1 MIKMR
6 QDKACLNIFVINIG
20 YTNSITIKRCD
31 YYNKSLDILSEKGG
45 TVMEYKIN
53 SDLKF
58 GDKMYIC
65 ELFHQE
71 EDGGFVTDP
80 FVFEELVET
89 IILREDGSVT
99 YSTEPN
105 FKTVEEGTRKEI
117 VNFDTGKEAEL
128 KKWHLVTITEELK

>member
-1 MIKMR
+1 
-6 QDKACLNIFVINIG
+6 
-20 YTNSITIKRCD
+20 
-31 YYNKSLDILSEKGG
+31 
-45 TVMEYKIN
+45 MEYKIN

-89 IILREDGSVT
+89 IILRKDGSVT

-105 FKTVEEGTRKEI
+105 FKTVEEAKKFCEQALYEEGLKCCAIEDCLFQWEEGTRKEV
-117 VNFDTGKEAEL
+117 VNFDTGEEAEL